1 MALRIDTR
9 RRAERPVSVG
19 RHVLEVAGLDIKFSK
34 NGNEMEQWR
43 LKVVDDGIDKGKTI
57 FHITML
63 DSFHER
69 RDQFLDAL
77 DLPEQ
82 EELPESA
89 IIGKRLVGVIE
100 QEEYEGVLRAR
111 IKECY
116 KLGQEGAAANASGNR
131 EEQTDTDDFPF

>member
-1 MALRIDTR
+1 MAQRFDTR

-19 RHVLEVAGLDIKFSK
+19 RHVLEVVGVDVKFSK
-34 NGNEMEQWR
+34 SGNEMEQWR

-77 DLPEQ
+77 NLPEQ

-89 IIGKRLVGVIE
+89 ILGKRLVGVVE

-111 IKECY
+111 LKECY
-116 KLGQEGAAANASGNR
+116 KLGEEGVSANGAHR
-131 EEQTDTDDFPF
+131 EDATDTDDFPF